1 MKKKR
6 FRAAA
11 AQTLARLGDIE
22 HNIEVATQLVNESL
36 RQGAELVVLPECMDT
51 GYLFDSAEHCRALA
65 ETVPDGRFVSAMAA
79 LARRHGIFIAS
90 GITEWDPS
98 RWRIFNSGIMLD
110 RKGEV
115 AIHYHK
121 QFLATHDQNWF
132 AFGERGCPVV
142 DTDLGRIG
150 LLICFDG
157 RIPEIARS
165 LALQGA
171 EIIVDMANF
180 FAMDQADMWGPARSY
195 ENGVWLVA
203 ATKAGYERSIYYPGG
218 SMIVDPKG
226 RVVAKMPYD
235 RHGVIVADV
244 FPELAHDKSIY
255 AGNDKFADRRPATY
269 GILVENYQDTPVAGT
284 AHEPI
289 VPARA
294 ASKVAAVQI
303 HVADGVG
310 PDDVFAMLDHTAKL
324 GAKVLTL
331 PEYALIGAWAPDAA
345 EAARA
350 ADLAPTHIATAAAI
364 AKRHGCVIALPTVV
378 REAGHLFPATIVLG
392 PDGAEIGRYRKTHLT
407 AEERAWAQ
415 AGDAYPV
422 FETPLRPDRDHERL
436 RRAVPGDVALPGRR
450 RGRYRAVARR
460 HARAVRARID
470 RGAARRRQPHRAR
483 TRQPSRQSLSRR
495 QHGGAADR
503 ISPVGHQP
511 GGAALAGHGR
521 GHADVHRSRGLPPEA
536 DDPQGR
542 HVRQPSDPD
551 LCRIGRIVAAGG
563 GGGMT
568 RARPRSRPG
577 PRELI

>member
-1 MKKKR
+1 
-6 FRAAA
+6 
-11 AQTLARLGDIE
+11 
-22 HNIEVATQLVNESL
+22 
-36 RQGAELVVLPECMDT
+36 
-51 GYLFDSAEHCRALA
+51 
-65 ETVPDGRFVSAMAA
+65 
-79 LARRHGIFIAS
+79 
-90 GITEWDPS
+90 
-98 RWRIFNSGIMLD
+98 
-110 RKGEV
+110 
-115 AIHYHK
+115 
-121 QFLATHDQNWF
+121 
-132 AFGERGCPVV
+132 
-142 DTDLGRIG
+142 
-150 LLICFDG
+150 
-157 RIPEIARS
+157 
-165 LALQGA
+165 
-171 EIIVDMANF
+171 
-180 FAMDQADMWGPARSY
+180 MDQADMWGPARSY

-364 AKRHGCVIALPTVV
+364 AKRYGCVIALPTVV

-407 AEERAWAQ
+407 AEERAWAE

-422 FETPLRPDRDHERL
+422 FETPFGRIGIMSGYD
-436 RRAVPGDVALPGRR
+436 ALFPETSRCL
-450 RGRYRAVARR
+450 
-460 HARAVRARID
+460 
-470 RGAARRRQPHRAR
+470 AAA
-483 TRQPSRQSLSRR
+483 
-495 QHGGAADR
+495 AAD
-503 ISPVGHQP
+503 IVLWP
-511 GGAALAGHGR
+511 AAMR
-521 GHADVHRSRGLPPEA
+521 EPFE
-536 DDPQGR
+536 
-542 HVRQPSDPD
+542 
-551 LCRIGRIVAAGG
+551 
-563 GGGMT
+563 
-568 RARPRSRPG
+568 
-577 PRELI
+577 RELIAVPRAADNRVALVLANRLDSPYPGGSMVVPPTGFPLWDINQVVPRSLAMGAVMPMFVDLAVCRQKQMIPKVDMFANRLTRTYAALVESSPRAEAAE